1 MNQTVF
7 LFFQLLSYI
16 MKRNQIN
23 RDSRKYVDSSI
34 KTRKNI
40 KISQFVI
47 FKIGELLY
55 VQEQSLI
62 FELIVLNDK
71 HLADYTN
78 I

>member
-1 MNQTVF
+1 
-7 LFFQLLSYI
+7 

>member
-1 MNQTVF
+1 
-7 LFFQLLSYI
+7 

-40 KISQFVI
+40 KISQFLI

-55 VQEQSLI
+55 VQKQSLI

-78 I
+78 IWTVCMEWQTLSRLH

>member
-1 MNQTVF
+1 
-7 LFFQLLSYI
+7 

-40 KISQFVI
+40 KISQFLI

-55 VQEQSLI
+55 VQKQSLI